1 MVGWLFRCFV
11 VSFVRCFAFPPV
23 KRLCSPSH
31 VCATDHGGAARSA
44 AQAANVPKNAPLANL
59 CRSRGSFFDTGIG
72 CLDLYLDFFFKNGL
86 LFTIRIIS
94 PLTAQLAHLE
104 GISRGSRGST
114 ANSSPGS
121 GYLTPV
127 QSPRSRGGSEDNATE
142 EQKASGEYSIA
153 NFGRVIVTDVSTSV
167 QTRSG
172 IHVAAEAAV

>member
-1 MVGWLFRCFV
+1 MEELREALHKQQMSQKTHHSLTSAGLE
-11 VSFVRCFAFPPV
+11 VRSLTRV
-23 KRLCSPSH
+23 
-31 VCATDHGGAARSA
+31 SA
-44 AQAANVPKNAPLANL
+44 ALIYTL
-59 CRSRGSFFDTGIG
+59 IS
-72 CLDLYLDFFFKNGL
+72 FFKNGL